1 MTSHQGAAQA
11 IRTGP
16 RLTGPVRAHPPL
28 AHPPLAHPPLAAGT
42 EPSARGVHAAEGV
55 HGAEGVQGTRRILIV
70 DDEPNIRSFIGRAL
84 AAAGYLTGFAG
95 SGSEGLRHALD
106 EHYDLVILDLVMPD
120 MDGSSMLDQLLRARP
135 DQTVMVLSCVADVAT
150 KVDCLER
157 GARDYLTK
165 PFSLAELLVRIRVR
179 LREDAHLRGEA
190 RPGEAT
196 GEIIRA
202 GNLTLDVARLVA
214 DIGHGPVPLTRL
226 EFLLLREL
234 AEHFGQSVPKGRL
247 LASVWGYDFDPGSN
261 VVDVCVRRLRS
272 KLGFSLIKTVR
283 GEGYQ
288 LADS

>member
-1 MTSHQGAAQA
+1 MRSHQGAAQVS
-11 IRTGP
+11 
-16 RLTGPVRAHPPL
+16 LTESNL
-28 AHPPLAHPPLAAGT
+28 T
-42 EPSARGVHAAEGV
+42 EPAQTHATPAG
-55 HGAEGVQGTRRILIV
+55 GAAPAARRILIV

-84 AAAGYLTGFAG
+84 AAAGYLTGLAG
-95 SGSEGLRHALD
+95 SGTEGLRHALD
-106 EHYDLVILDLVMPD
+106 EHYDLIILDLVMPD
-120 MDGSSMLDQLLRARP
+120 MDGCNVLDQLLRARP

-179 LREDAHLRGEA
+179 LREDAHLRGDA
-190 RPGEAT
+190 PRAGEAA
-196 GEIIRA
+196 GEVVRA
-202 GNLTLDVARLVA
+202 GSLTLDVARLVA
-214 DIGHGPVPLTRL
+214 DIGQGPVPLTRL

-234 AEHFGQSVPKGRL
+234 AEHFGQSVPKSRL

-288 LADS
+288 LADR

>member
-1 MTSHQGAAQA
+1 MRRAEEGPGGEGGRGAD
-11 IRTGP
+11 
-16 RLTGPVRAHPPL
+16 
-28 AHPPLAHPPLAAGT
+28 
-42 EPSARGVHAAEGV
+42 
-55 HGAEGVQGTRRILIV
+55 GARRILVV

-84 AAAGYLTGFAG
+84 AAAGYLIGFAG

-120 MDGSSMLDQLLRARP
+120 MDGCNVLDQLLHARP

-179 LREDAHLRGEA
+179 LREDAHLRGET
-190 RPGEAT
+190 RPGETA
-196 GEIIRA
+196 GEIIRV

-214 DIGHGPVPLTRL
+214 DIGNGPVPLTRL

-272 KLGFSLIKTVR
+272 KLGFGLIKTVR

-288 LADS
+288 LGDG

>member
-1 MTSHQGAAQA
+1 MASHQVAAQ
-11 IRTGP
+11 G
-16 RLTGPVRAHPPL
+16 GQ
-28 AHPPLAHPPLAAGT
+28 
-42 EPSARGVHAAEGV
+42 
-55 HGAEGVQGTRRILIV
+55 GVQGAERSARILIV

-84 AAAGYLTGFAG
+84 SGAGYRPAFA
-95 SGSEGLRHALD
+95 STGSEALRHALGT
-106 EHYDLVILDLVMPD
+106 HYDLVLLDLVMPD
-120 MDGSSMLDQLLRARP
+120 MNGASVLDQLLRARP
-135 DQTVMVLSCVADVAT
+135 DQTVMVLSCVADVAA

-179 LREDAHLRGEA
+179 LREDAQLRNDGP
-190 RPGEAT
+190 RPGEAA
-196 GEIIRA
+196 GEVVRA
-202 GNLTLDVARLVA
+202 GSLTLDVARLVA
-214 DIGHGPVPLTRL
+214 DIGQGPVPLTRL

-288 LADS
+288 LADG